1 MVSLKLK
8 NSQKFSNKVINVI
21 PNASQTFSKSLLQYP
36 RSFSP
41 QFFKKGKGCYLW
53 DVDNNKYID
62 LVSALLPIILGYS
75 DIDVNREIKKQ
86 LNNGITFSM
95 PNLLEFKLAKE
106 LIKIIPSAEMVKFG
120 KNGSDVTSAA
130 IRLSRAYTKKDYV
143 IRVGYH
149 GWHEWHIASTTRNKG
164 IPKEYKKLT
173 LVTKYNDIKAVR
185 KIIDSNKKIAAI
197 ILEPMSFERP
207 INNYLMELRKLC
219 TKNNIVLIFD
229 EIITGF
235 RFHIGGAQKLF
246 NVTPDLSTF
255 GKAIANGMPI
265 SALVGKKK
273 IMKEMDE
280 IFFSGTFG
288 GECLSIVA
296 ALATIEK
303 LKSKKIIS
311 KIWKNGAMLKKG
323 INQLIK
329 KYDFQNFLYIKG
341 EDPWFVLF
349 FKDNKKYSSS
359 QIKTYY
365 TKQIIKYGVFTN
377 GTHNINYCHNPKII
391 NKILNAYEKTF
402 KDLKNA
408 LLDNNLNNQLQN
420 EEIKPIFKVR

>member
-8 NSQKFSNKVINVI
+8 NSQKFSNKVINII

-173 LVTKYNDIKAVR
+173 LVTKYNDKNC
-185 KIIDSNKKIAAI
+185 K
-197 ILEPMSFERP
+197 
-207 INNYLMELRKLC
+207 
-219 TKNNIVLIFD
+219 KNN
-229 EIITGF
+229 
-235 RFHIGGAQKLF
+235 
-246 NVTPDLSTF
+246 
-255 GKAIANGMPI
+255 
-265 SALVGKKK
+265 
-273 IMKEMDE
+273 
-280 IFFSGTFG
+280 
-288 GECLSIVA
+288 
-296 ALATIEK
+296 
-303 LKSKKIIS
+303 
-311 KIWKNGAMLKKG
+311 
-323 INQLIK
+323 
-329 KYDFQNFLYIKG
+329 
-341 EDPWFVLF
+341 
-349 FKDNKKYSSS
+349 
-359 QIKTYY
+359 
-365 TKQIIKYGVFTN
+365 
-377 GTHNINYCHNPKII
+377 
-391 NKILNAYEKTF
+391 
-402 KDLKNA
+402 
-408 LLDNNLNNQLQN
+408 
-420 EEIKPIFKVR
+420 